1 MKPSIR
7 AAAVTLGLIGIYAGG
22 AYTSN
27 AFAQGGRGKESHP
40 VIQNSI
46 RQIEGVKDRLQ
57 KAPWDF
63 GGHKVAAIEALDRA
77 LGELH
82 QAEQFDRK

>member
-1 MKPSIR
+1 MKQRIR
-7 AAAVTLGLIGIYAGG
+7 AAVVSITLIGVGAGT
-22 AYTSN
+22 AYTTR
-27 AFAQGGRGKESHP
+27 AYAQGGRGKEAHP

-82 QAEQFDRK
+82 QAEQADRK